1 MALNNSNSI
10 DKDWY
15 LIKKIT
21 PYLYLIQENFEKIDS
36 HYYTSFT
43 NMYLIIGSHTAL
55 LFDTGT
61 GIVNLRPYIKPIIKH
76 HELIVINSHNH
87 FDHVGGNYFFEET
100 MIHRLDF
107 KKLTKNMDLR
117 FLSSS
122 NSIVKNYLEKINYE
136 LSFAN
141 SMVPLNGDEVFDLG
155 GLKVNVIYT
164 PGHTPGSI
172 CLYLDTGEI
181 FTGDTFQLGA
191 IFLPSTEIVNDYIV
205 SLNKILNIATKF
217 PNPKLYP
224 GHEKIGLSI
233 NYIRE
238 LINTINLIETK
249 TPVIDNHIISK
260 IYDFTDFK
268 LIFSME

>member
-1 MALNNSNSI
+1 MA
-10 DKDWY
+10 
-15 LIKKIT
+15 T
-21 PYLYLIQENFEKIDS
+21 
-36 HYYTSFT
+36 T
-43 NMYLIIGSHTAL
+43 
-55 LFDTGT
+55 
-61 GIVNLRPYIKPIIKH
+61 
-76 HELIVINSHNH
+76 
-87 FDHVGGNYFFEET
+87 FEET

-141 SMVPLNGDEVFDLG
+141 SMVPLNGDEVFELG

-164 PGHTPGSI
+164 PGHTPVTI

-217 PNPKLYP
+217 TNPKLYP
-224 GHEKIGLSI
+224 GQE
-233 NYIRE
+233 
-238 LINTINLIETK
+238 
-249 TPVIDNHIISK
+249 
-260 IYDFTDFK
+260 
-268 LIFSME
+268 